1 MLLFL
6 MIKPEKVEKQLQFM
20 LNNGLDMSYQDVEW
34 HNNETDKLV
43 ELRKMDRVKDFS
55 KEGLLRAHT
64 VSTISPTAIYMIKR
78 DKLLTTDGFGEV
90 PRGQDT
96 ILMYRCI
103 EAGFKIGYMP
113 GSYVVQYIHD
123 GARTSNGKHFVDGQ
137 RQLYDFICKY
147 KPMLSKQ
154 EKKYVDFRFNAVC
167 AFALMR
173 DKRVVGAVPYAAKA
187 FLLSPVDCFK
197 EAKRYLGGRV

>member
-1 MLLFL
+1 ME
-6 MIKPEKVEKQLQFM
+6 ISP
-20 LNNGLDMSYQDVEW
+20 DYQDVEW
-34 HNNETDKLV
+34 HNNSTDKLV

-78 DKLLTTDGFGEV
+78 DKLLATEGFGEV

-103 EAGFKIGYMP
+103 ESGMKIGYMP
-113 GSYVVQYIHD
+113 GSYVVQYIHE
-123 GARTSNGKHFVDGQ
+123 GARTSNGVHFVDGQ
-137 RQLYDFICKY
+137 RQLYDFICRY
-147 KPMLSKQ
+147 KPILNKN

-173 DKRVVGAVPYAAKA
+173 DKRVINAVPYAAKA

-197 EAKRYLGGRV
+197 EAKRYLGGRR